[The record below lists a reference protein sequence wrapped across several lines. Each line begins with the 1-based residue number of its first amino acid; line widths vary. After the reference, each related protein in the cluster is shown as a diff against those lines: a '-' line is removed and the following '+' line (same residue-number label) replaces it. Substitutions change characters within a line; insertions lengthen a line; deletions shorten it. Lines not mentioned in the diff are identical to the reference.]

1 MASSFDRHGETFK
14 IIDYVARFGISPS
27 KVFWLR
33 NGVNLERFDM
43 PVPLAEDGVVSETFQ
58 AYNKDF
64 KVVYVGSHGP
74 ANGLDVV
81 IDAPI
86 LLLNSHPRIY
96 FFLMGD
102 GVEKGK
108 LIIEAETKRVSNTSF
123 LPSVLKSQVPSDIRQ
138 ADLTRHVLR
147 KVETLHYGL
156 SSNKINEYMA
166 SSKPIVAAV
175 DASSWAV
182 RDANCG
188 FIVDP
193 EDPKAL
199 ASALVKIEDIIE
211 EEQRQL
217 GANGRRYVKENH
229 DIIMDSHRVF

>member
-1 MASSFDRHGETFK
+1 
-14 IIDYVARFGISPS
+14 
-27 KVFWLR
+27 
-33 NGVNLERFDM
+33 
-43 PVPLAEDGVVSETFQ
+43 
-58 AYNKDF
+58 
-64 KVVYVGSHGP
+64 
-74 ANGLDVV
+74 
-81 IDAPI
+81 
-86 LLLNSHPRIY
+86 
-96 FFLMGD
+96 
-102 GVEKGK
+102 
-108 LIIEAETKRVSNTSF
+108 
-123 LPSVLKSQVPSDIRQ
+123 VPSDIRQ

-156 SSNKINEYMA
+156 SSNKINEDMA